1 MVLVTG
7 GTGLL
12 GSYLLRE
19 LVKRGKKVSALYRS
33 TIPTDD
39 YAGSVQ
45 WIKGDILDPVLL
57 EEAMKPAEEV
67 YHCAAIVS
75 FNQARKYEMLKVN
88 AEGTANVVNAA
99 LRTGIRKLVHVGS
112 VSALGRNKEG
122 IPVSENDKWNEEDKK
137 NSNYGRSKYFAEL
150 EVWRGVSEG
159 LNAVVVNPSTILG
172 VGNWD
177 DGSSALFK
185 KAWEEFAWY
194 SDGSAGFVDVTDV
207 AKAMIALMESDIRGE
222 KFIVSAENLPFKTVF
237 TKMARAFGKK
247 PPYKKAPASM
257 IRLLSIIERWRCFL
271 TRQEP
276 LITKETAN
284 TAQRK
289 TEYDHSKLLRFLPD
303 FVYKPLDQTIMEY
316 CAAYQQRQ

>member
-19 LVKRGKKVSALYRS
+19 LVKRGKTVSALYRS
-33 TIPTDD
+33 VIPTDD

-57 EEAMKPAEEV
+57 EEVMKSAEEV

-75 FNQARKYEMLKVN
+75 FNQTRKYEMLKIN

-112 VSALGRNKEG
+112 VSALGRSKEG
-122 IPVSENDKWNEEDKK
+122 TPISENDKWNDEDKK

-172 VGNWD
+172 VGDWN

-207 AKAMIALMESDIRGE
+207 AKAMIALMESDISGE
-222 KFIVSAENLPFKTVF
+222 KFIVSAENLSFKTVF
-237 TKMARAFGKK
+237 TKMARAFGKR

-257 IRLLSIIERWRCFL
+257 IRLLSIMEKGRCFL
-271 TRQEP
+271 TGREP

-303 FVYKPLDQTIMEY
+303 FVYKPLDQTITEY
-316 CAAYQQRQ
+316 CAAYRQRQ

>member
-1 MVLVTG
+1 MIFVTG

-12 GSYLLRE
+12 GSYLLRD
-19 LVKRGKKVSALYRS
+19 LVRRGKKVSALYRS
-33 TIPTDD
+33 TIPTGDF
-39 YAGSVQ
+39 AKSVS
-45 WIKGDILDPVLL
+45 WIKGDILDIVLL
-57 EEAMKPAEEV
+57 EEVMAQMEEV

-75 FNQARKYEMLKVN
+75 FNPARKYEMLKIN

-122 IPVSENDKWNEEDKK
+122 SLVSENDKWNEEDKN

-172 VGNWD
+172 AGNWN

-185 KAWEEFAWY
+185 KVWEEFAWY
-194 SDGSAGFVDVTDV
+194 TNGSGGFVDVEDV
-207 AKAMIALMESDIRGE
+207 AKVMIQLMESDIKGE
-222 KFIVSAENLPFKTVF
+222 KFIVSAENLPFKSVF
-237 TKMARAFGKK
+237 TQMANAFGKK
-247 PPYKKAPASM
+247 PPHKKAPGAVITM
-257 IRLLSIIERWRCFL
+257 LCLLEKWRSVF
-271 TRQEP
+271 TKKEP
-276 LITKETAN
+276 LITRETAN

-289 TEYDHSKLLRFLPD
+289 TAYDNSKLLQHLPD
-303 FVYKPLDQTIMEY
+303 FTYKPFNQTITEY